1 MEVRND
7 IFRGLSRETWQAYEA
22 ACTRTRTCACGIWG
36 GVLRQAG
43 ALN

>member
-1 MEVRND
+1 MQVRND
-7 IFRGLSRETWQAYEA
+7 IFRGLSCETWQAYEA
-22 ACTRTRTCACGIWG
+22 ARTRTRTCACGLW